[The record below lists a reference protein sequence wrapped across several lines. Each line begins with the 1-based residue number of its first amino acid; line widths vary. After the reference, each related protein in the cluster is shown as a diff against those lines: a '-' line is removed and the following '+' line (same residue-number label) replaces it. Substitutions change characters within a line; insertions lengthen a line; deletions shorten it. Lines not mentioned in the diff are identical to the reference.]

1 MDDRS
6 QSSFDLSRS
15 EMNANLPEEER
26 AAIAGQVPCHARSV
40 AGFTCTR
47 PIGHLGGHVA
57 HVVRSKQV
65 VARWRDD

>member
-26 AAIAGQVPCHARSV
+26 AATAGQVPCHARNV

-47 PIGHLGGHVA
+47 PTGHVGEHVA
-57 HVVRSKQV
+57 HVVRCKQV